1 MKIIISRKRWKLP
14 KKNIMYKKLFSA
26 LVFKLK
32 HW

>member
-14 KKNIMYKKLFSA
+14 KKNMYKKLFSA